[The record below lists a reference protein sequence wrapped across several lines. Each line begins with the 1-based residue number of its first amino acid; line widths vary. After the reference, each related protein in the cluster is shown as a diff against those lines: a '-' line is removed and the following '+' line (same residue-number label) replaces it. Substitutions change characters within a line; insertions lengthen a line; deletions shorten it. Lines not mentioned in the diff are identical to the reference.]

1 MIRLAVRVRR
11 EQAELVLA
19 ELLELAPG
27 GMEELA
33 DGEHVEYAVYGP
45 PGELPSMPALHAAA
59 GDALVEISTSET
71 ADDWRDRWRE
81 FHKPVLVAPPAAFV
95 ERHRPLA
102 RSGSEPDSVPTLRV
116 RPPWE
121 PAAPQSPEKVEEIV
135 IDPGQAFGTGAHAT
149 TRQCLALLLALAQ
162 GEARRGSVLDV
173 GTGSGVL
180 AIAAA
185 RLGFSPVLAVD
196 NERESVAAART
207 NAAVNRVQVDVQ
219 LADLRADLRLLGGRW
234 ADAAGAGATV
244 VANLLAPLLLELAA
258 AIEQPPAHL
267 IAGGLLPEQ
276 VEDVVGTL
284 GGRLGLRERERRE
297 DSGWAAV
304 WLCR

>member
-1 MIRLAVRVRR
+1 VIRLAVRVRR

-27 GMEELA
+27 GVEEVA
-33 DGEHVEYAVYGP
+33 AGEHVEYAVYGP

-59 GDALVEISTSET
+59 GNALVEISTSET

-81 FHKPVLVAPPAAFV
+81 FHKPVLVAPPVRA
-95 ERHRPLA
+95 EGHRP
-102 RSGSEPDSVPTLRV
+102 VPGLRV

-121 PAAPQSPEKVEEIV
+121 PAPARSAERVEEIV

-162 GEARRGSVLDV
+162 GEPRLGSLLDV